1 MREGRDLIRRPFVLV
16 FFVVVVFFFFGER
29 ERERRKRGVFFI
41 LLFFSLFFFSAV
53 EETFKDLFTE
63 KGTVAASAKTREEME
78 LPRGARPPPD
88 EYFASEF
95 NVINNNNGVPGQ
107 RDEGGASNG
116 DASPKWSLR
125 GFLPPAH
132 LRIELYRYANRDVRP
147 EESEEESPAGRLTP
161 TPRTPQRQM
170 NGESTEML
178 TRGVLL

>member
-1 MREGRDLIRRPFVLV
+1 M
-16 FFVVVVFFFFGER
+16 
-29 ERERRKRGVFFI
+29 
-41 LLFFSLFFFSAV
+41 
-53 EETFKDLFTE
+53 TFLRL
-63 KGTVAASAKTREEME
+63 AASAKTSREEDDEWNCLEALDRHRTSISERRRRRME

-88 EYFASEF
+88 EYFASDF
-95 NVINNNNGVPGQ
+95 NVINNDRGR
-107 RDEGGASNG
+107 RDSEGGG

-178 TRGVLL
+178 TGGVLL

>member
-1 MREGRDLIRRPFVLV
+1 MSSS
-16 FFVVVVFFFFGER
+16 FFF
-29 ERERRKRGVFFI
+29 
-41 LLFFSLFFFSAV
+41 FFSLFFFSAV

-95 NVINNNNGVPGQ
+95 NVINNGVGR
-107 RDEGGASNG
+107 RDEASNG
-116 DASPKWSLR
+116 GDGGALDASPKWSLR